1 MIPFD
6 FEYYKPET
14 IEEAVSLFDKLNF
27 EGKEPIYYGEGTE
40 FISMARMHNVYTE
53 AVIDIK
59 GISECNIYELIED
72 ELIIGSA
79 VTLTNIAELNL
90 FPLLSLTVQRIA
102 DHTIQD
108 KITLGG
114 NLAGTIIYREA
125 VLPLMISDS
134 EIVISGIN
142 GQRRIPIEKI
152 FNKGIQLNK
161 GEMIVQVIIKNK
173 FLNLPHLHVKRTKN
187 EKIDY
192 PLITIAAL
200 KNNNR
205 INIAFSG
212 VCDYPFRSVVIE
224 EILNDKLLP
233 EYKKMNE
240 IVKNIPGKVLN
251 DISGSSA
258 YRKFMLHT
266 MLCEVL
272 REFREGGKLNV

>member
-14 IEEAVSLFDKLNF
+14 VEEAVNLFDKLNSI
-27 EGKEPIYYGEGTE
+27 GKEPIYYGGGTE
-40 FISMARMHNVYTE
+40 FISMARVHNIYAG
-53 AVIDIK
+53 AVVDIK
-59 GISECNIYELIED
+59 GILECNKQQLKND

-79 VTLTNIAELNL
+79 VTLTNIAESNL
-90 FPLLSLTVQRIA
+90 FPLLSLTVKRIA

-114 NLAGTIIYREA
+114 NLAGTIIYKEA
-125 VLPLMISDS
+125 ILPLMVSES
-134 EIVISGIN
+134 EIVVASISGK
-142 GQRRIPIEKI
+142 RRIPLKDI
-152 FNKGIQLNK
+152 FNKRIELAK
-161 GEMIVQVIIKNK
+161 GELIVQVIIKSK
-173 FLNLPHLHVKRTKN
+173 FLSLPCIHVKRTKN

-212 VCDYPFRSVVIE
+212 LCEYPFRNYLIE
-224 EILNDKLLP
+224 EILNSESISVDERISKII
-233 EYKKMNE
+233 NS
-240 IVKNIPGKVLN
+240 ISDNITN
-251 DISGSSA
+251 DISGSSE

-266 MLCEVL
+266 MLHEVL
-272 REFREGGKLNV
+272 EEFKES

>member
-6 FEYYKPET
+6 FKYYKPET
-14 IEEAVSLFDKLNF
+14 VEEAVNLFNRLTNMDK
-27 EGKEPIYYGEGTE
+27 KPIYYGGGTE

-59 GISECNIYELIED
+59 GIPECNIQELKNG

-125 VLPLMISDS
+125 ILPLMVSNSD
-134 EIVISGIN
+134 IVIAGIN
-142 GQRRIPIEKI
+142 VKKRIPLKDVFHKRISLAKDEI
-152 FNKGIQLNK
+152 
-161 GEMIVQVIIKNK
+161 IVQIIIKDN
-173 FLNLPHLHVKRTKN
+173 FLSFPYLHVKRTKN
-187 EKIDY
+187 KKIDY

-200 KNNNR
+200 KNDDK

-212 VCDYPFRSVVIE
+212 VCEYPFRSPTME
-224 EILNDKLLP
+224 KLLNDDSISKD
-233 EYKKMNE
+233 KK
-240 IVKNIPGKVLN
+240 IKKAIDNIPGKIL
-251 DISGSSA
+251 DDLSGSSE

-266 MLCEVL
+266 MLYEAL
-272 REFREGGKLNV
+272 ANFEGVD